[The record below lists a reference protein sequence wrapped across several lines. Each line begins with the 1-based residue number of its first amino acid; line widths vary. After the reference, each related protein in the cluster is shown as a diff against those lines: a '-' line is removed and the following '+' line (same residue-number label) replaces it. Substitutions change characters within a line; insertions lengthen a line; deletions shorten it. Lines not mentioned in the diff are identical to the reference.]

1 MSLVSTAALSA
12 GATLDRV
19 HAEPHE
25 SDERALVAR
34 AVAEPDAFA
43 ELYRR
48 YLPRVHDFA
57 YRRTGSVEAA
67 EDICA
72 GTFEAALQ
80 SLHRFRWGKGGFAPW
95 LFRIASRQVVTH
107 YRRESRVSSDRGQR
121 AAAELAPGLE
131 LPADHGIG
139 AIGDDV
145 ELLRMALDT
154 LNERYQR
161 AIGLRYLS
169 DLDIAEAA
177 SAMGLARPAF
187 SVVLTRAVAAL
198 RKELERFER
207 SRSCTTT

>member
-1 MSLVSTAALSA
+1 MSTVLLST

-19 HAEPHE
+19 HAERHV

-34 AVAEPDAFA
+34 ATVEPEAFA

-72 GTFEAALQ
+72 ATFEAALR

-95 LFRIASRQVVTH
+95 LFRIASRQLVTH
-107 YRRESRVSSDRGQR
+107 YRREGRVASDRGQR
-121 AAAELAPGLE
+121 AAADLAPGVAP
-131 LPADHGIG
+131 PADDTIN
-139 AIGDDV
+139 AISDDI
-145 ELLRMALDT
+145 EGLREALDS

-161 AIGLRYLS
+161 AIALRYLS
-169 DLDIAEAA
+169 DLNIADAA
-177 SAMGLARPAF
+177 NAMGLARPAF
-187 SVVLTRAVAAL
+187 SVVLTRAVGAL
-198 RKELERFER
+198 RKELERSDGADHAR
-207 SRSCTTT
+207 